1 MTWYSDYSAR
11 KERLLCDGLLA
22 LVHGTRI
29 EPDSGFM
36 AIYLDAN
43 EGELLRGHVDRGFAL
58 HMTLGYSSDYADG
71 VAAEAIERVNHRW
84 AGRLVRLRVAWVGS
98 GGSAQLADDDP
109 IACDED
115 VRWLHRRGWYGN
127 GQHVR
132 PRGLHVSL

>member
-11 KERLLCDGLLA
+11 KERLLRDGLLV
-22 LVHGTRI
+22 LVRGARI

-36 AIYLDAN
+36 AIHLDAN

-71 VAAEAIERVNHRW
+71 VAAETIERVNRRW

-115 VRWLHRRGWYGN
+115 VTWLHRRGWYGN

-132 PRGLHVSL
+132 PRGLHMSL